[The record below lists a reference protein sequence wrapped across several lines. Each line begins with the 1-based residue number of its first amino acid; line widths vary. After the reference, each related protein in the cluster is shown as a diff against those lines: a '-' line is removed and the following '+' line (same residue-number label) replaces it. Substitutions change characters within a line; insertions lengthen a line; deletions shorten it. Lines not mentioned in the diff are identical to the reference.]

1 MGNLPQTLEKQAF
14 AGDVDRVENVEKQ
27 DCPYG
32 QSASFGTLVP
42 RGGVQKYIHN
52 TGAPLKALYC
62 GYCGYC
68 YKPSS
73 LSPILKI
80 SPAPIVINRS
90 SGSQFSNK
98 NISIASKDG
107 K

>member
-1 MGNLPQTLEKQAF
+1 MGNLAQTLEKQAF
-14 AGDVDRVENVEKQ
+14 AGNVDRVENVEKQ
-27 DCPYG
+27 DCPQG
-32 QSASFGTLVP
+32 ENLSFASFAA

-52 TGAPLKALYC
+52 TEALLKAWYC
-62 GYCGYC
+62 GYCGYR
-68 YKPSS
+68 YRPSS

-98 NISIASKDG
+98 KISMASKDG